1 MTKYLK
7 YLPYVLALVLFLA
20 GRWTAPQPDKE
31 LRKKFEAE
39 RESILEVIGQ
49 KDAQIVRLKDDRA
62 KERERRVS
70 DSLRSARALARQESI
85 TAALKK
91 ENERINYK
99 NYSNP
104 DLDSIDAIL
113 FGSR

>member
-49 KDAQIVRLKDDRA
+49 KDAQIVRLNEA
-62 KERERRVS
+62 SHAIEKERVQ
-70 DSLRSARALARQESI
+70 DSLRFAGALESNKRAYS
-85 TAALKK
+85 ALKRK
-91 ENERINYK
+91 YNEINL
-99 NYSNP
+99 NRANAHT
-104 DLDSIDAIL
+104 LDSLVSVL
-113 FGSR
+113 FPD